1 MRQSVRLIK
10 FEAGR
15 HQTRMI
21 LAVVLIMVLLSGL
34 VLQLGINQYRQEI
47 KQTIEFQNNEKKNLE
62 RFQDLASYGLN
73 GILIL
78 SRSANLIPLF
88 YNSGD
93 FLFTEG
99 LIDSF
104 YKLRLNKPQTGK
116 VLFAG
121 NQKGEFDLA
130 WVILIFGSMA
140 SLVWGFYA
148 FRDKAYIK
156 FLMNFASPF
165 QVYLGIILARILILL
180 AVTIIEGGV
189 MIAQFSLNGIRLG
202 TSDFTGLAVFLLMGF
217 FLAIFFLFIGS
228 IIGTFKKSLKGWIIL
243 FVFWIILSF
252 IFPLLT
258 LNVVTNISSNS
269 INSQYS
275 SEFFKLNM
283 IIEQQKTF
291 NKEIKKYKNLA
302 EIKIMMKKLI
312 DIYWLKGYKEIER
325 LDLEMIASIER
336 NARFYHLMSIFTP
349 VTFYNSV
356 NNEISSRGYNFIV
369 SFYKYLQDK
378 QKKFVRYYLDHV
390 FDRDIASVEPFMKD
404 SEYIFQARSGLPAY
418 FWLGLLI
425 NLGYL
430 SLSFFLSYRAFIKAV
445 FPKPVDAEAFSAMD
459 LFIFWHKHYLY
470 RQDIEEATAQF
481 FNIFYGKPQNY
492 GSKILIDARDL
503 VDGERKSFIY
513 IPAPANMPGDM
524 KAGALLELIIGLLKL
539 PPDETTKIK
548 KRLEPVLDSS
558 LNSIGKVQQINFML
572 DLARL
577 KKARIYILDDLF
589 REVDALEAENICPRL
604 KKEAELVIEFDPGKY
619 PSHASFDHMYNVRK
633 TGSMYDARPSLK
645 QYPKMSK

>member
-1 MRQSVRLIK
+1 MRQSVHLIK

-34 VLQLGINQYRQEI
+34 VLQLGITQYRQEI
-47 KQTIEFQNNEKKNLE
+47 KQTTEFLENEKKNLE
-62 RFQDLASYGLN
+62 RFQDLTSYSLN

-116 VLFAG
+116 TVFSG

-130 WVILIFGSMA
+130 WVILIFGSIA
-140 SLVWGFYA
+140 SLVWGFFA
-148 FRDKAYIK
+148 FRDKAYMK
-156 FLMNFASPF
+156 FLLNFASPV

-180 AVTIIEGGV
+180 AITIIEGGV
-189 MIAQFSLNGIRLG
+189 MIAQLSLNGIRLG
-202 TSDFTGLAVFLLMGF
+202 TDDFLGLAVFLLMGF
-217 FLAIFFLFIGS
+217 FLAIFFLLVGS
-228 IIGTFKKSLKGWIIL
+228 ITGTMRNTLNGWFLAFIFWFIISLVLPIMVNSALSGNASSSTKSIYQYEFKKLKHIL
-243 FVFWIILSF
+243 EQSKILSDE
-252 IFPLLT
+252 L
-258 LNVVTNISSNS
+258 S
-269 INSQYS
+269 
-275 SEFFKLNM
+275 
-283 IIEQQKTF
+283 
-291 NKEIKKYKNLA
+291 KYKVLK
-302 EIKIMMKKLI
+302 EKIDSHKKWNK
-312 DIYWLKGYKEIER
+312 IYRNNGYKGIER

-604 KKEAELVIEFDPGKY
+604 KKESELVIEFDPGKY